1 VSILMNH
8 AVSKSKTVQARIV
21 SGSVVLLSGSGLTA
35 AVNLAYNIVV
45 ARSLGAIGFG
55 HVAVVYT
62 LLTIL
67 SAATLSFQIV
77 SAKVVAQ
84 QPTAERKTA
93 AYRPFHHGAWGSG
106 ILVAFLL
113 FLFRDAIAGYLNLP
127 GPELI
132 SMLAFGAAFYVPLG
146 SRRGFMQGAYSFLR
160 LAGNLVLEGVV
171 RLSGSILMLH
181 LHFGVSGVVAA
192 NAFAIA
198 VAYIGA
204 GSRLGP
210 RVANPLALSRCL
222 REMVQAAVFFSGQ
235 VLINNCDVVLVKH
248 FLPAA
253 AAGLFAAVALVG
265 RVISSFSSAVVNTTF
280 PIVAGTSDEGRRDLR
295 VIATSLM
302 LVVGV
307 GSVISLGL
315 FVAPSWVWA
324 SLFGSGFEKIGQYHV
339 SSLFAMYACAAIV
352 YSLSAVIITFEM
364 SYKIANTSWIQLAFS
379 GALIAGICR
388 FHSSLRE
395 VILVELLLLAA
406 LFLLV
411 ALPFLFNSLTDPKEL
426 LITGIGHPIRLI
438 RRVSEDEVISE
449 FLKNDFHLPAYGKYR
464 ETLRPIVARPDLED
478 LGENAKRRALLLIRH
493 FALWKEIPQGT
504 RWYEVEVNAS
514 NLSDIRVFPR
524 AQWRKLAHGS
534 FSITE
539 IAEAMRTR
547 RDSLDAQFLDKIVA
561 IGNQFAQEAG
571 GLGTVIL
578 IGREENEPLTVLDG
592 NHRLAAAILKTP
604 EKLDKLRFLCGLS
617 PRMTECCWYNTNL
630 TNLFRYGR
638 NAMMQAIRNP
648 EAEISR
654 LLRDPEGSDEVLEA

>member
-1 VSILMNH
+1 MNH
-8 AVSKSKTVQARIV
+8 SIPTSKTVQARIV
-21 SGSVVLLSGSGLTA
+21 SGSAVLLSGSALTA
-35 AVNLAYNIVV
+35 AANFTYNIVV
-45 ARSLGAIGFG
+45 ARSLGAVGFG

-84 QPTAERKTA
+84 QPTPERKTA
-93 AYRPFHHGAWGSG
+93 AYRPFHHAAWGCG
-106 ILVAFLL
+106 ILAAALL
-113 FLFRDAIAGYLNLP
+113 FLFGDAIAGYLNLP
-127 GPELI
+127 GSDLI
-132 SMLAFGAAFYVPLG
+132 SMLAVGAAFYVPLG
-146 SRRGFMQGAYSFLR
+146 SRRGFMQGAYSFFR

-171 RLSGSILMLH
+171 RLGGSILVLRLH
-181 LHFGVSGVVAA
+181 YGVSGVVAA
-192 NAFAIA
+192 NAVAIA

-204 GSRLGP
+204 GSRLAP
-210 RVANPLALSRCL
+210 RVDNPLALSRCL

-265 RVISSFSSAVVNTTF
+265 RVIQSFSAAVVNTTF

-302 LVVGV
+302 LVIGV
-307 GSVISLGL
+307 GSVIALGL
-315 FVAPSWVWA
+315 LVAPSWVWA
-324 SLFGSGFEKIGQYHV
+324 SLLGSGFAKIGHYPV
-339 SSLFAMYACAAIV
+339 SSLFAMYAVTAIV

-379 GALIAGICR
+379 GAMVVGICL

-395 VILVELLLLAA
+395 VILVEMFLLVM

-411 ALPFLFNSLTDPKEL
+411 ALPFLVNSLTNPKEL
-426 LITGIGHPIRLI
+426 LITGVGHPIRIL
-438 RRVSEDEVISE
+438 RRISDDEVISE
-449 FLKNDFHLPAYGKYR
+449 FLKNEFHRPIYGKYR
-464 ETLRPIVARPDLED
+464 DTLQQVVAQPDLED
-478 LGENAKRRALLLIRH
+478 PSENAKRRALLLIRH
-493 FALWKEIPQGT
+493 FALWKEIPEGT
-504 RWYEVEVNAS
+504 KWYEVEVTVS
-514 NLSDIRVFPR
+514 NLGDIRVFPR
-524 AQWRKLAHGS
+524 AQWRKLARGS

-539 IAEAMRTR
+539 IAQAMRTR
-547 RDSLDAQFLDKIVA
+547 CDSLDAQFLDKIVA

-571 GLGTVIL
+571 CLGAVLL
-578 IGREENEPLTVLDG
+578 IGREVNEPLTVLDG

-630 TNLFRYGR
+630 PNLSRYAR

-654 LLRDPEGSDEVLEA
+654 LLQDPKGSDTVLEA